1 MKIRK
6 LILLAFGLL
15 PFFADAQT
23 ATFDRVR
30 VRQGLT
36 IRAEKA
42 DSIIRA
48 VTALSNHTSI
58 PTAKAV
64 WDAIAAIVTAAKY
77 QTLRDDGTDKTQ
89 RAAANFVS
97 TSTVE
102 IALTDDPGN
111 NETEIRATI
120 PALGVTSTEL
130 AASSVNSS
138 KIRDTTIVA
147 GDIKNA
153 TITSAKLANSGV
165 SAGSYPS
172 TNTLVAIM
180 TINAQGQVTAVS
192 QVAAADVSST
202 NEGVLG
208 VAGNGSNDAAL
219 TTNTSTGNSV
229 VFAGGPGIG
238 VSEITNTNG
247 GTITFTNT
255 GDTSSTNDLTLSD
268 TVRTVSAASTHSKYP
283 TAAAVYNAIATG
295 GDGGPDSTFALAPG
309 GGYAGKRV
317 TSNVMRTGKVSIG
330 TADTTAKFNIK
341 PSAPDNVN
349 GFAPVLEKIVVPE
362 RSAFAHPTWANSS
375 KVWVQQIDPNAMRPK
390 VDTSFKFGVWED
402 MINIDSLTNSEVNRP
417 GDLIRDVGFN
427 LSGASSRLARWG
439 WSTEQ
444 YYFDGVRDGQ
454 NKMSWEH
461 HLQVRDTLGR
471 NTRPFL
477 LRGLHDGTY
486 YDGGMIL
493 DVFHISKPHTN
504 RYALNINTT
513 TGAWYTDAPF
523 SFKMQKDTFTS
534 LPLFSKLY
542 SGSYRNLLNMHT
554 NGRTDIGDVFG
565 TRVTDSLSMYASA
578 GAAQAFKITGL
589 GPSNIKWEGK
599 IAQEGNLNEMYTLT
613 RVGNSSRMSF
623 NTSTG
628 NEYGIGINGN
638 NSIYFRGTVPSTRMT
653 FLSDGNISVN
663 GFSSQ
668 TQFTIFQPSLDRNGG
683 IRLNPTTSGNV
694 ADIFVNASN
703 ELVIHRTNEAFRLA
717 NSGQLQLPEYTS
729 STAFPLTP
737 VATAV
742 FGSDGKIGTAAYSPL
757 AGTGAANRVAYW
769 SGTNN
774 ITSSA
779 NFLFDGTKV
788 SANTG
793 TAISTYLSLNPNNNA
808 SSTALNGGLTL
819 WDNGTNNL
827 YGLDMGYGVAFG
839 PRLFTAASADINFA
853 KVVSGSAPTAQSDFA
868 NMMTIKG
875 ATGNVGIGTASPSVP
890 LHVVGNTLTEGR
902 ITSQSTGANA
912 ALYLSNTTAST
923 GKEWYI
929 NSVNSGD
936 LVVGNPTTADAI
948 TINGTTGATTIGGPL
963 TITNSTGSATTVTG
977 RTSGGVVTN
986 VTIGSGLSLS
996 GGTLSA
1002 TGGGGGGNYQ
1012 TLRDDGTDKT
1022 QRAAANFVST
1032 ATVAAVLTDDAG
1044 NGETEIALN
1053 IPDGAIQ
1060 DEQLAATGVTAGS
1073 YTSANITVDADGR
1086 VTAAANGSS
1095 GSSESAISPSQL
1107 TANTDD
1113 WAPSGISTATVV
1125 RLSTDAIRNITG
1137 ILAPDAIRRL
1147 TLINIGTKTAML
1159 TGEDASSTAAN
1170 RFAFYPDEPLLPGA
1184 TITIIYDLTSARWRK
1199 LETLAGYSMSNLQ
1212 TTYSLAPVDATT
1224 LPYGWA
1230 KFSGGTGSGVSAAY
1244 ATSTVPRRFSCAT
1257 GTTTTGYTQVRN
1269 ADYYFYPSTSASV
1282 LCRQDIVTPSALS
1295 DGTNTYTILVGID
1308 DGGSTTTPNGFYFKY
1323 THGTNSG
1330 KWLAVS
1336 RNSGTETT
1344 VDTGVTVAASTLYTL
1359 SVQSRIDGSRS
1370 FWINGAFVGETTAN
1384 AYTNLAAQTVNIVKS
1399 AGTTSRTL
1407 GLANALIVE
1416 IR

>member
-1 MKIRK
+1 MKIRN

-15 PFFADAQT
+15 PFFAAAQT

-30 VRQGLT
+30 VRQVLT

-64 WDAIAAIVTAAKY
+64 WDAIAAIVAASKY
-77 QTLRDDGTDKTQ
+77 QTLRDDGSNMTQ
-89 RAAANFVS
+89 QPAANFVS
-97 TSTVE
+97 TGTV
-102 IALTDDPGN
+102 AFTLTNDGGN
-111 NETEIRATI
+111 SETEIAAAVPTGGITTTEILDGTI
-120 PALGVTSTEL
+120 AN
-130 AASSVNSS
+130 ADISSSANIANS
-138 KIRDTTIVA
+138 
-147 GDIKNA
+147 
-153 TITSAKLANSGV
+153 KLANSGV
-165 SAGSYPS
+165 TAGTYPS
-172 TNTLVAIM
+172 TGGVIPLL
-180 TINAQGQVTAVS
+180 TINSKGIITAVS
-192 QVAAADVSST
+192 ESANVDASAT
-202 NEGVLG
+202 NEGRLG
-208 VAGNGSNDAAL
+208 VGAGGSNDALL
-219 TTNTSTGNSV
+219 TSNTSGATGV
-229 VFAGGPGIG
+229 TYAGGTAIA
-238 VSEITNTNG
+238 VSETTNTNG
-247 GTITFTNT
+247 GTITITNT
-255 GDTSSTNDLTLSD
+255 GDTDAGNDLTVSD

-283 TAAAVYNAIATG
+283 TAAAVYNAIAAG
-295 GDGGPDSTFALAPG
+295 GGGGPDSTFALAPG
-309 GGYAGKRV
+309 GGYAGKRIG
-317 TSNVMRTGKVSIG
+317 SNVMRTGKVSLG

-341 PSAPDNVN
+341 PPAPDNVN

-390 VDTSFKFGVWED
+390 VDTSFKFGIWED

-471 NTRPFL
+471 NTRPLL
-477 LRGLHDGTY
+477 LRGLHDGSY

-504 RYALNINTT
+504 RYALNINTS

-565 TRVTDSLSMYASA
+565 TRVTDSLSMYASN
-578 GAAQAFKITGL
+578 GAAQAFKISGL
-589 GPSNIKWEGK
+589 GPSSVKWEGK
-599 IAQEGNLNEMYTLT
+599 IAQESNSDETYTLT
-613 RVGNSSRMSF
+613 RVGNSNRMSF
-623 NTSTG
+623 STSVG

-638 NSIYFRGTVPSTRMT
+638 SSIYFRGTVPATRMT

-663 GFSSQ
+663 GFASQ
-668 TQFTIFQPSLDRNGG
+668 TQFAIFQPSLDRNGG
-683 IRLNPTTSGNV
+683 LRLNPTISGTV
-694 ADIFVNASN
+694 ADFFVNGSN
-703 ELVIHRTNEAFRLA
+703 ELVIHRTNEALRLA

-779 NFLFDGTKV
+779 NFLFNGTKV

-793 TAISTYLSLNPNNNA
+793 TAISSYLSLNPNNNA

-819 WDNGTNNL
+819 FDNGTNNL
-827 YGLDMGYGVAFG
+827 YGMDMGYGAAFG

-853 KVVSGSAPTAQSDFA
+853 KVVSGSAPSAQSDFA
-868 NMMTIKG
+868 NMVTIKG
-875 ATGNVGIGTASPSVP
+875 ATGNVGIGTTAPATP
-890 LHVVGNTLTEGR
+890 LETAGTIRATG
-902 ITSQSTGANA
+902 TGTSTGAAMLELN
-912 ALYLSNTTAST
+912 NTTAST
-923 GKEWYI
+923 GKNWYI
-929 NSVNSGD
+929 NSGNAGS
-936 LVVGNPTTADAI
+936 LFIGNPTTADVI
-948 TINGTTGATTIGGPL
+948 TINGTTGATTIANTL
-963 TITNSTGSATTVTG
+963 TVSTATGTATTVTG
-977 RTSGGVVTN
+977 RTSAGVVTD
-986 VTIGSGLSLS
+986 VTVGSGLSLS

-1086 VTAAANGSS
+1086 VTAAANGS
-1095 GSSESAISPSQL
+1095 
-1107 TANTDD
+1107 
-1113 WAPSGISTATVV
+1113 APSGTILQGGNSFGTAMT
-1125 RLSTDAIRNITG
+1125 
-1137 ILAPDAIRRL
+1137 
-1147 TLINIGTKTAML
+1147 IGTN
-1159 TGEDASSTAAN
+1159 DAQSLN
-1170 RFAFYPDEPLLPGA
+1170 
-1184 TITIIYDLTSARWRK
+1184 
-1199 LETLAGYSMSNLQ
+1199 LE
-1212 TTYSLAPVDATT
+1212 
-1224 LPYGWA
+1224 
-1230 KFSGGTGSGVSAAY
+1230 
-1244 ATSTVPRRFSCAT
+1244 
-1257 GTTTTGYTQVRN
+1257 
-1269 ADYYFYPSTSASV
+1269 
-1282 LCRQDIVTPSALS
+1282 
-1295 DGTNTYTILVGID
+1295 VG
-1308 DGGSTTTPNGFYFKY
+1308 
-1323 THGTNSG
+1323 
-1330 KWLAVS
+1330 
-1336 RNSGTETT
+1336 
-1344 VDTGVTVAASTLYTL
+1344 GVTVAQQDGTRWASYGVSTAGTSAMGTTFFHNTEVSGTPAAGFGGALEFGGESSTSNYTSAAKVGWQWTTATHASRTSELVFHTVNSGTMAERMSLQGNGTL
-1359 SVQSRIDGSRS
+1359 
-1370 FWINGAFVGETTAN
+1370 ETTRVTMQAGTS
-1384 AYTNLAAQTVNIVKS
+1384 AAGTAPLKFTSGTNLATPESGAVEFDGTNYYASASSTRYTLAKTLTATASLNFPSTGNGDASDLTITVTGAASGDVVSIGVPSGSIPAKCFYFAWVSATNTVTVRFFSLGGTNDPASGTFRATIVKY
-1399 AGTTSRTL
+1399 
-1407 GLANALIVE
+1407 
-1416 IR
+1416 